1 MNDIN
6 YSKLSICDEEGRV
19 FEKNGTIYRAIY
31 TSNAK
36 IIQFLNTN
44 LCKELEEKG
53 FIPKTK
59 ITDFKLDGYQVVLE
73 HETANYI
80 NYPHEWSFQMLKDA
94 CLLLL
99 EIDEISNKHGYNL
112 KDGHMFNIV
121 FFNGKPKFVDI
132 GSIVPKGNGNYS
144 YLDEFKNRAFLPLL
158 LWSESQ
164 YGLAFNIIREN
175 SFHLNTNE
183 LINLYRGIVLVQDF
197 GIKSFLNYLK
207 ARKNVF
213 PLFYTSKIQDLK
225 KAIVALEL
233 KNYKS
238 TWVNYH
244 QPFYQGDKIQT
255 TPRFEKLIS
264 IVNDLNISSMCDV
277 ASNEGVFSILVNE
290 RCKQV
295 KKIISIDYDEN
306 AINNFY
312 KKLAQASHLSKIT
325 AIVNNIVAPSIN
337 YFEILPELRYKSD
350 CVVALAL
357 THHLILGQNYHID
370 VIFNRLLSITNKYLI
385 VEFMPLGL
393 WGGEGHEL
401 PKLPAFYTEKWFEE
415 NLSKQ
420 AKIIA
425 KHKLESNRI
434 CFVCEK

>member
-1 MNDIN
+1 
-6 YSKLSICDEEGRV
+6 
-19 FEKNGTIYRAIY
+19 
-31 TSNAK
+31 
-36 IIQFLNTN
+36 
-44 LCKELEEKG
+44 
-53 FIPKTK
+53 
-59 ITDFKLDGYQVVLE
+59 
-73 HETANYI
+73 
-80 NYPHEWSFQMLKDA
+80 
-94 CLLLL
+94 
-99 EIDEISNKHGYNL
+99 
-112 KDGHMFNIV
+112 
-121 FFNGKPKFVDI
+121 
-132 GSIVPKGNGNYS
+132 
-144 YLDEFKNRAFLPLL
+144 
-158 LWSESQ
+158 
-164 YGLAFNIIREN
+164 
-175 SFHLNTNE
+175 
-183 LINLYRGIVLVQDF
+183 
-197 GIKSFLNYLK
+197 
-207 ARKNVF
+207 
-213 PLFYTSKIQDLK
+213 
-225 KAIVALEL
+225 VALEL